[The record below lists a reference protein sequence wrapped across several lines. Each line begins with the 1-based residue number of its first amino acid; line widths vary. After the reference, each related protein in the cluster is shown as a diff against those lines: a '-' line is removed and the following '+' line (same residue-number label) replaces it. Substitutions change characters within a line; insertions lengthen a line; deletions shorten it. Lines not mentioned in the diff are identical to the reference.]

1 MWQAELLG
9 WDYNSGR
16 GFDREA
22 KLILLLGKPATGN
35 QRFFQSIGRCMKCPF
50 CRVDNDKVIDSRT
63 SEDGFSIRRR
73 RECQGCSKRFTTYER
88 VAELDMRVVKKDGS
102 RQPFSPD
109 KIRRGLELACWK
121 RPIPTEAVERI
132 ICEIL
137 QEIYL
142 LGDEEIESDRIGEMI
157 MERLFKLDQVA
168 YIRFASVYREFKDVR
183 DFVDEV
189 QPFLFRSNKQKELS

>member
-1 MWQAELLG
+1 
-9 WDYNSGR
+9 
-16 GFDREA
+16 
-22 KLILLLGKPATGN
+22 
-35 QRFFQSIGRCMKCPF
+35 MKCPF

-73 RECQGCSKRFTTYER
+73 RECQGCNTRFTTYER

-121 RPIPTEAVERI
+121 RPIPTESVERI

-137 QEIYL
+137 QDIYL
-142 LGDEEIESDRIGEMI
+142 LGDEEIESDRIGEMV
-157 MERLFKLDQVA
+157 MERLFKVDQVA

-183 DFVDEV
+183 DFVEEV
-189 QPFLFRSNKQKELS
+189 QPFLYRNSKQRDRS

>member
-1 MWQAELLG
+1 
-9 WDYNSGR
+9 
-16 GFDREA
+16 
-22 KLILLLGKPATGN
+22 
-35 QRFFQSIGRCMKCPF
+35 MKCPF
-50 CRVDNDKVIDSRT
+50 CRIDNDKVIDSRT

-142 LGDEEIESDRIGEMI
+142 LGDEEIESERIGEMI

-168 YIRFASVYREFKDVR
+168 YIRFASVYREFQDVN
-183 DFVDEV
+183 DVVDGV
-189 QPFLFRSNKQKELS
+189 QPVLVRGNTPRELKP

>member
-1 MWQAELLG
+1 
-9 WDYNSGR
+9 
-16 GFDREA
+16 
-22 KLILLLGKPATGN
+22 
-35 QRFFQSIGRCMKCPF
+35 MKCPF

-73 RECQGCSKRFTTYER
+73 RECQGCNKRFTTYER

-121 RPIPTEAVERI
+121 RPIPTESVERI

-137 QEIYL
+137 QDIYL
-142 LGDEEIESDRIGEMI
+142 LGDEEIESDRIGEMV
-157 MERLFKLDQVA
+157 MERLFKVDQVA

-183 DFVDEV
+183 DFVEEV
-189 QPFLFRSNKQKELS
+189 QPFLYRNSKQRDRS

>member
-1 MWQAELLG
+1 
-9 WDYNSGR
+9 
-16 GFDREA
+16 
-22 KLILLLGKPATGN
+22 
-35 QRFFQSIGRCMKCPF
+35 
-50 CRVDNDKVIDSRT
+50 
-63 SEDGFSIRRR
+63 
-73 RECQGCSKRFTTYER
+73 
-88 VAELDMRVVKKDGS
+88 MRVVKKDGS

-142 LGDEEIESDRIGEMI
+142 LGDEEIESERIGEMI

-168 YIRFASVYREFKDVR
+168 YIRFASVYREFKDVN
-183 DFVDEV
+183 DFVDGV
-189 QPFLFRSNKQKELS
+189 QPFLFRGNKQRELKP